1 MADSCI
7 QIEGLEEL
15 STLLSETNL
24 RRTAKRYL
32 TNIEKKAAAPVI
44 SAMKSGVPDESG
56 KGTGNMADTIGNKS
70 KWRSSADG
78 EQLQMKIGPGTQPY
92 PGKHGKAADII
103 AFFLEF
109 GANTRLAQRISGLAR
124 LHKRKTV
131 MMHDKDN
138 ISAKHFL
145 YAAWNSSKDACLAA
159 FIDAGKELVDRF
171 KD

>member
-1 MADSCI
+1 M
-7 QIEGLEEL
+7 

-32 TNIEKKAAAPVI
+32 TNIERKATAPVI

-56 KGTGNMADTIGNKS
+56 KGTGHMADTIGSKS

-92 PGKHGKAADII
+92 PKGKAADII

-109 GANTRLAQRISGLAR
+109 GANTRLGQRISGLVRA
-124 LHKRKTV
+124 HKRKTS

-145 YAAWNSSKDACLAA
+145 YGAWNSSKDACLAA
-159 FIDAGKELVDRF
+159 FVDAGKELIARF